1 MNDLKRYGEWAL
13 ITGASAGIGKAFAE
27 AIAAQGLNCVLVAR
41 RLDRLQELA
50 GELQSR
56 HGVECR
62 CVKEDLADPA
72 SAQRVADAVGD
83 LEVGLLVNNA
93 GFGYAWRFEDSEPA
107 RMADM
112 ITLNCLTPALLTRL
126 LVPGMVKRRNGGII
140 LVGSVLGV
148 IPSPYQS
155 VYGATKAFDVALAES
170 LFGEYET
177 SGIDVLALCP
187 STTRTEFFVADGMS
201 EARAKR
207 ITAWADRPED
217 VAGLALRYLGRK
229 SRVGPWAYVGPA
241 LLARVLPR
249 KWSIRL
255 VRRFMKPYLR
265 KDEGVP

>member
-207 ITAWADRPED
+207 ITAGGPARRRGRTG
-217 VAGLALRYLGRK
+217 VA
-229 SRVGPWAYVGPA
+229 VPWAQIARGSVGVGPA